1 MGSLRLTNVS
11 GINLKQNPLNTDGDL
26 LRVVNC
32 DPSNIGAWRKRPG
45 FITYLGTPDNSEVT
59 CLFNFTRNNGTQLW
73 TYRVSGGSL
82 YYSTKGTGDWT
93 ICGNGTLTN
102 GAFTSPGF
110 LEDTMI
116 LGDGTA
122 NTRHTTN
129 GTSFTDTTSAPKAQ
143 FFTDFQNRIWAGG
156 TASSEFYSTTG
167 TPADWTT
174 DSSSISI
181 PGPGRINQTFKSNDR
196 LVVPK
201 NSGVILRYDGNN
213 LIDIATTLGPSSPQ
227 SLANVEDFSF
237 YLNRSGVFGFGG
249 AKPEIVSNKIESLV
263 YNDAGSAVVGTVF
276 DNAPGVAHRYDYMLS
291 VGSIAD
297 DLTNESINNAVLVY
311 DYRLND
317 WRTYGF
323 ATRPTSW
330 LSFADSLGSQQL
342 SFGDS
347 GGQCYQMAGTAVTDN
362 GTAIQ
367 SILEGFIHGGSFLE
381 KKWNWGRFLF
391 NPGCEANVQIALT
404 DTFTKNNKVWQSLG
418 QARDGIVEYHFP
430 SDSRGRFLFYK
441 ISDNSSAA
449 RFEWYGA
456 ELDVD
461 LINR

>member
-1 MGSLRLTNVS
+1 MGELRLTNIS

-32 DPSNIGAWRKRPG
+32 DPTHIGAWKKRPG

-59 CLFNFTRNNGTQLW
+59 CLFNFTLNNGTQLFN
-73 TYRVSGGSL
+73 YRISGGST
-82 YYSTKGTGDWT
+82 YYSTQGTGAWT

-102 GAFTSPGF
+102 RAFTSPGF
-110 LEDTMI
+110 LENTMI
-116 LGDGTA
+116 VGDGTLPS
-122 NTRHTTN
+122 RHTTN
-129 GTSFTDTTSAPKAQ
+129 GTSFTDTTSAPRAQ
-143 FFTDFQNRIWAGG
+143 FWTDFQNRIWAGG
-156 TASSEFYSTTG
+156 TASSEFYSNVG
-167 TPADWTT
+167 TPTDWTN
-174 DSSSISI
+174 DSSSITI
-181 PGPGRINQTFKSNDR
+181 PGPGRINHTFKASDR

-201 NSGVILRYDGNN
+201 NSGVILRYDGDN
-213 LIDIATTLGPSSPQ
+213 LMDLATDLGPSSPQ
-227 SLANVEDFSF
+227 SLANVEGYSF
-237 YLNRSGVFGFGG
+237 YLNRLGIFGFGG
-249 AKPEIVSNKIESLV
+249 AKPEIVSNKIESLI
-263 YNDAGSAVVGTVF
+263 YNDAGSAIVGTAF
-276 DNAPGVAHRYDYMLS
+276 DNAPGVTHRYDYLLS

-297 DLTNESINNAVLVY
+297 DLTNEPINNAALVY

-317 WRTYGF
+317 WRTYSL

-330 LSFADSLGSQQL
+330 LSFKDNLGSQQL
-342 SFGDS
+342 IFGEA
-347 GGQCYQMAGTAVTDN
+347 GGQCYQMSGTAVTDN

-404 DTFTKNNKVWQSLG
+404 DTFTKENKIWQSLG
-418 QARDGIVEYHFP
+418 QAQDGIVEYHFP
-430 SDSRGRFLFYK
+430 SDSRSRFLFYK

-456 ELDVD
+456 ELSVD

>member
-1 MGSLRLTNVS
+1 MADIRLTNVS

-32 DPSNIGAWRKRPG
+32 DPTHIGAWKKRPG
-45 FITYLGTPDNSEVT
+45 FITYLGTPDNAEVT
-59 CLFNFTRNNGTQLW
+59 CQFNFTLNNGTQFW
-73 TYRVSGGSL
+73 NYRISGGSV
-82 YYSTKGTGDWT
+82 YYSTQGTGAWT

-110 LEDTMI
+110 LENTMI

-122 NTRHTTN
+122 VTRHTTN
-129 GTSFTDTTSAPKAQ
+129 GTSFTDTTSAPRAQ

-167 TPADWTT
+167 TPSDWTS

-213 LIDIATTLGPSSPQ
+213 LIDIATNLGPSSPQ

-249 AKPEIVSNKIESLV
+249 AKPEIVSNKIELLV
-263 YNDAGSAVVGTVF
+263 YNDAGSAIVGTAF
-276 DNAPGVAHRYDYMLS
+276 DNAPGVAHRYDYLLS
-291 VGSIAD
+291 VGSVAD
-297 DLTNESINNAVLVY
+297 DLTNEPINNAVLSY
-311 DYRLND
+311 DFRLND
-317 WRTYGF
+317 WRTYSL
-323 ATRPTSW
+323 ATRPTAW
-330 LSFADSLGSQQL
+330 LSYADNLGSQQL
-342 SFGDS
+342 AFGDIN
-347 GGQCYQMAGTAVTDN
+347 GQCYQMAGTAVTDN

-367 SILEGFIHGGSFLE
+367 AVLEGFIHGGSFLE

-391 NPGCEANVQIALT
+391 NPGCEANVQVALT
-404 DTFTKNNKVWQSLG
+404 DTFTKENKVWQSLG
-418 QARDGIVEYHFP
+418 QAKDGVVEYHFP